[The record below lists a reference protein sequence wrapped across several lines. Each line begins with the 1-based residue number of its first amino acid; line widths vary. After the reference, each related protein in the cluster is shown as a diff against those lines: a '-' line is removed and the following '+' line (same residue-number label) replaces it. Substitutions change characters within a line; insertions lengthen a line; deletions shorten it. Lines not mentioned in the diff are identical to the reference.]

1 MSYAARAYAN
11 TKSETDVSSSSSPE
25 LILVVYERL
34 FDHLKAGKKELE
46 TGRYGIEPFSKAS
59 DLINIGLLSCLD
71 MEKGQAIADNLRL
84 IYNWALTSILQ
95 ARLKKSPDLIQKV
108 IDVLTPLYE
117 GWLGVIPKKSKQPL
131 IAGLQFSDVNNRS
144 LPTGS
149 GFQLA

>member
-1 MSYAARAYAN
+1 
-11 TKSETDVSSSSSPE
+11 
-25 LILVVYERL
+25 
-34 FDHLKAGKKELE
+34 
-46 TGRYGIEPFSKAS
+46 
-59 DLINIGLLSCLD
+59 

-117 GWLGVIPKKSKQPL
+117 GWLGVIPKKSSQPL
-131 IAGLQFSDVNNRS
+131 IAGLQFSDTNNRS

>member
-1 MSYAARAYAN
+1 MSYAAKAYAN

-46 TGRYGIEPFSKAS
+46 AGRYGIVPFSKAS
-59 DLINIGLLSCLD
+59 DLINIGLLASLD
-71 MEKGQAIADNLRL
+71 MDKGEPIAENLRL
-84 IYNWALTSILQ
+84 IYNWALTNILQ

-117 GWLGVIPKKSKQPL
+117 GWLGVIPKNSVL
-131 IAGLQFSDVNNRS
+131 SLNASVQFSDTNNGS
-144 LPTGS
+144 IHKGS

>member
-46 TGRYGIEPFSKAS
+46 AGGYGIEPFSKAS

-117 GWLGVIPKKSKQPL
+117 GWLGVIPKKSTQPL
-131 IAGLQFSDVNNRS
+131 IAGLQFSDTNNRS

>member
-1 MSYAARAYAN
+1 
-11 TKSETDVSSSSSPE
+11 
-25 LILVVYERL
+25 
-34 FDHLKAGKKELE
+34 
-46 TGRYGIEPFSKAS
+46 
-59 DLINIGLLSCLD
+59 
-71 MEKGQAIADNLRL
+71 
-84 IYNWALTSILQ
+84 LTSILQ

-117 GWLGVIPKKSKQPL
+117 GWLGVIPKKSTQPL